1 MGQKIHLTKDQVD
14 EIYKLFTSKA
24 VKDSDFPATD
34 SIGAGDEIT
43 ILQNA
48 LNKRISY
55 SVILQAIL
63 DRVAQGIGGKGLSTE
78 DFTTELKNKLIG
90 IESGAEVNILEGVKV
105 NGVDL
110 VIDSNKKVNVLVP
123 DVSQFI
129 TNSVD
134 NLLHYYKKS
143 ETYTKAEVAEQ
154 IANAINGEFVVVNSL
169 PTASSSTL
177 GKIYLVPSSSPEV
190 QNIKDEFITVQNNG
204 NYFWEQ
210 IGSTALSLSGV
221 VSYEHAQSLTSQQK
235 TTARNNIGAGT
246 YSKPSNGIP
255 ASDLANGVIPTVPE
269 ISTDIATDA
278 SSNTK
283 TASPKAV
290 KNYVDNHVP
299 TIDEASN
306 AEIDALFV

>member
-34 SIGAGDEIT
+34 SISAEDEIT

-48 LNKRISY
+48 LNKRITY

-78 DFTTELKNKLIG
+78 DFTTELKNKLID

-110 VIDSNKKVNVLVP
+110 VIDNNKKVNVLVP

-134 NLLHYYKKS
+134 NLLNYYKKS
-143 ETYTKAEVAEQ
+143 ETCTRAEVAEQ
-154 IANAINGEFVVVNSL
+154 ITNAINGEFVVVNSL

-204 NYFWEQ
+204 AYSWER
-210 IGSTALSLSGV
+210 IGSTALSIRGV
-221 VSYEHAQSLTSQQK
+221 VSYERVQSLTAQQK
-235 TTARNNIGAGT
+235 TTARTNIGAGT

-255 ASDLANGVIPTVPE
+255 ASDLASGVIPTVP
-269 ISTDIATDA
+269 
-278 SSNTK
+278 
-283 TASPKAV
+283 
-290 KNYVDNHVP
+290 
-299 TIDEASN
+299 DEASN
-306 AEIDALFV
+306 SEIDALFV